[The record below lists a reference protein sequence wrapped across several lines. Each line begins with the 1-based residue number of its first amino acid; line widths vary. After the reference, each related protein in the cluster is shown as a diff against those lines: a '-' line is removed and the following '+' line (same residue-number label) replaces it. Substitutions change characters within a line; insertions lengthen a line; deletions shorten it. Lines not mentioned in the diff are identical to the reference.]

1 MFQSRSLSLSANIY
15 LKERLFGFKMDQA
28 KSLEANLDE
37 FLKMTI
43 ELANSG
49 DKEKL
54 SDENKAIIIL
64 NSLPQAYREVKSAIN
79 GARTH
84 MENFKSKNHGKPS
97 AKINNRS
104 TNSNADKK
112 CFYCNKMDHLKKDCY
127 SWIKKSK
134 ENQASISQG
143 HQDSANFGDGYSDDE
158 VLMASRKLKASE
170 WILDSGCTYH
180 MTHNK
185 HWLSDYQEL
194 NEMKVLMS
202 NNHSCLVVGIGSVC
216 IKMVDVVVR
225 ILENVR
231 WVPELYINLISIG
244 ILDDL
249 DYISKIEQVSMYIAK
264 GATVLKGMKIGGFY
278 YLIGETLYGVA
289 SVATTQGH
297 SKATLWHRR
306 LGHISE
312 KGLQLMSN
320 QNLLVKYKV
329 SKLDFCEH
337 CFWQNIR
344 AEISKRKTHVYTST

>member
-1 MFQSRSLSLSANIY
+1 MFQSRSLSNKIY
-15 LKERLFGFKMDQA
+15 LKERLFGFRMDQA

-49 DKEKL
+49 DKEEL

-64 NSLPQAYREVKSAIN
+64 NSLPEAYRE
-79 GARTH
+79 
-84 MENFKSKNHGKPS
+84 
-97 AKINNRS
+97 INNRS

-112 CFYCNKMDHLKKDCY
+112 CFYCNKMGHLKKDCY
-127 SWIKKSK
+127 SWIKKTK
-134 ENQASISQG
+134 ENQASTSQV
-143 HQDSANFGDGYSDDE
+143 HQDSANFGDGYSDGE
-158 VLMASRKLKASE
+158 VLMASGKLKASE

-194 NEMKVLMS
+194 NEGKVIMG
-202 NNHSCLVVGIGSVC
+202 NNHSCSVAGIGSVS
-216 IKMVDVVVR
+216 IKMADGVVR

-231 WVPELYINLISIG
+231 WVPELSRNLISIG

-249 DYISKIEQVSMYIAK
+249 GYTNKIEQGSMYIAK
-264 GATVLKGMKIGGFY
+264 GATILKGMKIGGLY

-289 SVATTQGH
+289 SVATTQDH

-312 KGLQLMSN
+312 KGLQLMSK
-320 QNLLVKYKV
+320 QNLLGKDKEQGNYEQEITSHSNSEQSLQQRDYILTRDREKRV
-329 SKLDFCEH
+329 SRPLQRYGFS
-337 CFWQNIR
+337 
-344 AEISKRKTHVYTST
+344 A